1 MLRYTS
7 NTSTSFIHK
16 FKSWSR
22 RVEIVPL
29 ITSISHQKLATVKG
43 TMTVNRVWRVIYSWN
58 AAELEDES
66 LISISISISI
76 STSISISRPGVD
88 VTAVSSIVLQE
99 LHHAHRLIGGRQD
112 RALFCHGYR
121 YIKME
126 EEPVIGFGLIGF
138 PIEFQWESGRLDC
151 MYEKRRVQEME
162 KDCFVICGRV

>member
-1 MLRYTS
+1 
-7 NTSTSFIHK
+7 
-16 FKSWSR
+16 
-22 RVEIVPL
+22 
-29 ITSISHQKLATVKG
+29 
-43 TMTVNRVWRVIYSWN
+43 MTVNRVWRVIYSWN